1 MRVIISCIILF
12 VHSLAFSQNVMTL
25 KTKRILDGHGGII
38 EDKNIIIKDGV
49 IIEISK
55 KETGVVHDLTQ
66 LTIMPGGIDTHGHLS
81 WHFDPDNKLHDAT
94 EAEESTAQSTLYAA
108 ENAYLTLMS
117 GVTTSQN
124 LGSPIDRELRDA
136 IERGILPGPRIL
148 TSLGAIG
155 QWTGD
160 SDSIK
165 SAVNTF
171 ADQGADVIKI
181 FASASIRVGG
191 TPTLSQEQLN
201 AACSEAKKR
210 GLRTVVHAHGPESAR
225 RAVLAGCT
233 TIEHGA
239 LLDKL
244 TLELMAEHGTYY
256 DPNIG
261 LIFDNYFTH
270 KQNYIGIN
278 GYTEEGFDQMKQAVP
293 KAIEVF
299 KMALKIKNLKIVFG
313 TDAVAGAHGSNFE
326 ELITRV
332 TKGGQQPMDAIVSA
346 GFGSAQSL
354 NLSDKMGTIAVGM
367 QADII
372 ALDGNPLADITALR
386 NVKFVMKSGKIYKS
400 LE

>member
-1 MRVIISCIILF
+1 MRVFISCIILF

-38 EDKNIIIKDGV
+38 EDKNIIITDGV
-49 IIEISK
+49 ITEIGK
-55 KETGVVHDLTQ
+55 KEAGVVHDLTN
-66 LTIMPGGIDTHGHLS
+66 LTIMPGGIETHGHLS

-94 EAEESTAQSTLYAA
+94 EAEESTAQSALYAA
-108 ENAYLTLMS
+108 ENAYLTLMG

-160 SDSIK
+160 PDSIK
-165 SAVNTF
+165 AAVNKF

-201 AACSEAKKR
+201 VACSEAKKR

-239 LLDKL
+239 LLDKV

-261 LIFDNYFTH
+261 LIFDNYFAH

-278 GYTEEGFDQMKQAVP
+278 GYTEDGFDQMKQAVP

-299 KMALKIKNLKIVFG
+299 KMALKVKNLKIVFG

-332 TKGGQQPMDAIVSA
+332 IKGGQQPIDAIVSA

-354 NLSDKMGTIAVGM
+354 NLSDKIGTIAVGM

-372 ALDGNPLADITALR
+372 ALDGNPLVDITALR